1 MPRDITSG
9 SPASAAA
16 YCVNTW
22 PLGRRR
28 KQRRPLTSAELQIFV
43 KPNSLLLSPA
53 PAGGPMADA
62 ASRSGNQISSHSL
75 RAPAETAIPSA
86 TVKNQCCYLS
96 MGSTLSFNL
105 PKDLGQLPSVP
116 VLNVCSPPK
125 KASEVPTEIS
135 AAAGM
140 DSDSLAASRQ
150 QPQPTALPTAHQEIP
165 PQVPSL
171 PKQKQFI
178 LSPVEEAK
186 HETPWDQEAE
196 EDHPSNTVP
205 ESSQSS
211 TSESISTI
219 TSSATVSPQHKH
231 SPRSTDLFK
240 VQSKTSPISTLPQG
254 EDDDVVQVMEMKA
267 KKEDC
272 ASKASAH
279 VPEKL
284 PCCAAVT
291 QNDSSAVKATGHLH
305 KCLSVHTKIKD
316 LNGHI
321 YFRPKD
327 MNFSK
332 SKHMVGSVEYRPY
345 FGGDAES
352 SNGRLS
358 AHKTARIIV
367 CTDVNCSVC
376 SDTPV
381 AMTTASSKGINIE
394 ARGNRVDSIQP
405 GHWEFEEEEE
415 ELKGIWYGKGNHG
428 DRQEVQSYRLPA
440 AGSRGKARGRISL
453 EKPGEPLIQ
462 CPPLQMAIQK
472 ANDGCDVF
480 VCKEEQEFNP
490 KSSAQPQAQWG
501 KESSQR
507 SLNNPGGALAL
518 ELPESAFSLKDKS
531 GEH

>member
-1 MPRDITSG
+1 
-9 SPASAAA
+9 
-16 YCVNTW
+16 
-22 PLGRRR
+22 
-28 KQRRPLTSAELQIFV
+28 
-43 KPNSLLLSPA
+43 
-53 PAGGPMADA
+53 MADA
-62 ASRSGNQISSHSL
+62 TSHSGKQISSHSL
-75 RAPAETAIPSA
+75 QTPAETAVLSGPVR
-86 TVKNQCCYLS
+86 TQCCYLS

-105 PKDLGQLPSVP
+105 PKDLGQLPRSVP

-125 KASEVPTEIS
+125 KADEVHTEIS

-140 DSDSLAASRQ
+140 DSDALAASRQ
-150 QPQPTALPTAHQEIP
+150 QPRPTALPATHQEMP
-165 PQVPSL
+165 PLMPSV

-196 EDHPSNTVP
+196 EDHPSKPVP
-205 ESSQSS
+205 EFSQSS
-211 TSESISTI
+211 TSNSISTI
-219 TSSATVSPQHKH
+219 TSSATVSSHHKH
-231 SPRSTDLFK
+231 SPRGTDLAK

-254 EDDDVVQVMEMKA
+254 EDDDVVQVMEIKV

-272 ASKASAH
+272 ASKASVH
-279 VPEKL
+279 LPEKL

-291 QNDSSAVKATGHLH
+291 QSHTSAVKPTGHLH

-316 LNGHI
+316 LNGHM
-321 YFRPKD
+321 YYRPKD
-327 MNFSK
+327 MNFSQ
-332 SKHMVGSVEYRPY
+332 SNHVVDSVEYRSS

-352 SNGRLS
+352 SNRRLNS
-358 AHKTARIIV
+358 HKTTRIIV

-381 AMTTASSKGINIE
+381 AMATGSSKGINIG
-394 ARGNRVDSIQP
+394 ACGNRVDSIQP

-428 DRQEVQSYRLPA
+428 DRQEVQSDGLPA
-440 AGSRGKARGRISL
+440 VGSRGKARGRILL

-472 ANDGCDVF
+472 AHGGCDVF
-480 VCKEEQEFNP
+480 VCKEEQEQEFNP
-490 KSSAQPQAQWG
+490 RVSAQPQAQWG
-501 KESSQR
+501 MESSQR
-507 SLNNPGGALAL
+507 CLNNPGRALSL
-518 ELPESAFSLKDKS
+518 ELPESAFSQKDKS